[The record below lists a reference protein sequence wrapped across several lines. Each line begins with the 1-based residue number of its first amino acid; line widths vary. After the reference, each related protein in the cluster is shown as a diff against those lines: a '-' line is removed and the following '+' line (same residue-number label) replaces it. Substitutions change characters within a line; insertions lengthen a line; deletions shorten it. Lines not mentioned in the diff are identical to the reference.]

1 MGCEEDIVSEDPE
14 VAVGCLI
21 EAYVQDRANERCSA
35 QWLIET
41 ALLRKFVI
49 LDRWPTGARKEGQ
62 EHYPPLVKA
71 YKTIQH
77 FNQLESVYSVIDLE
91 GDS

>member
-35 QWLIET
+35 QWLVET

-49 LDRWPTGARKEGQ
+49 LDRWPT
-62 EHYPPLVKA
+62 
-71 YKTIQH
+71 
-77 FNQLESVYSVIDLE
+77 
-91 GDS
+91 